1 MYFAFFVVKWLI
13 IHTEYK
19 TKHVE
24 IIWSLKTHDLNTA
37 KIQGGLGKLWG
48 LVLELRWVI
57 LVLLGE
63 AEQQWPEVEGLTCGA
78 CDFSALC
85 GEEEQ

>member
-1 MYFAFFVVKWLI
+1 MGRHVCMCIHAVCACVFVCNLSLVYEIVLEIMWYYKQIFLMYFAFSAVKWLL

-37 KIQGGLGKLWG
+37 KIQGGLGKL
-48 LVLELRWVI
+48 
-57 LVLLGE
+57 
-63 AEQQWPEVEGLTCGA
+63 
-78 CDFSALC
+78 
-85 GEEEQ
+85 